1 MNFELSDDQ
10 QKALQLLRSGENVFL
25 TGGAGSGKSTVIR
38 ELMRSLNP
46 KEMPVL
52 ASTGA
57 ASVLVGGRTFHSFFG
72 LGIMDG
78 GEFKTLEKARNDKRL
93 FSRLRKVEG
102 FILDEVSMISASAFR
117 TAEQIAKEAR
127 ESSLPWGGMR
137 VITVGDFAQLPP
149 VTKGFGKTQRE
160 WAFLDSS
167 WIGTDFQIGVL
178 DHNHRT
184 QDKEF
189 LDILFSVRT
198 GKVDERVTA
207 FLDHHV
213 EEHFEDSEG
222 TRLFPL
228 RAQAESFNQKKL
240 SEIDSE
246 EKIFP
251 TVYFGDERFIENLKK
266 SAPIVENLVL
276 KVGCEI
282 LLIQN
287 DPQRRWVNGSRGEI
301 LDFLKESLLVRLAS
315 GREVEV
321 DKVMFSLQN
330 ADGNVTASA
339 INYPVTLGYASTIHK
354 SQGATLDKVWLDLTR
369 LWEPGHAY
377 VALSRLRSPKGL
389 HLMGWSPK
397 SILVDPRVE
406 KFYSDLF
413 HPLDKSRPKQ

>member
-1 MNFELSDDQ
+1 MHFELSNDQ
-10 QKALQLLRSGENVFL
+10 KNALNLLQSGENVFL

-38 ELMRSLNP
+38 ELMHSLSP

-78 GEFKTLEKARNDKRL
+78 GEFKTLEKARGDKRL

-102 FILDEVSMISASAFR
+102 FILDEVSMISAAAFR

-127 ESSLPWGGMR
+127 DSDLPWGGMR

-149 VTKGFGKTQRE
+149 VSKNSSTRE

-167 WIGTDFQIGVL
+167 WSGTDFQICSL
-178 DHNHRT
+178 NHNHRT
-184 QDKEF
+184 QDREF
-189 LDILFSVRT
+189 LDVLASVRS
-198 GKVDERVTA
+198 GKVDESVQE
-207 FLDHHV
+207 FLEKHV
-213 EEHFEDSEG
+213 EEHFEESSG

-228 RAQAESFNQKKL
+228 RAQAEAFNQKKL
-240 SEIDSE
+240 HEIDSE
-246 EKIFP
+246 EKVFGTI
-251 TVYFGDERFIENLKK
+251 YFGDERFVESLKK
-266 SAPIVENLVL
+266 NSPIPENLVL
-276 KVGCEI
+276 KVGCEV
-282 LLIQN
+282 LFVQN
-287 DPQRRWVNGSRGEI
+287 DSKRRWVNGSRGEI
-301 LDFLKESLLVRLAS
+301 LDISNEGLVVKLAS

-321 DKVMFSLQN
+321 EKTTFGMQN
-330 ADGNVTASA
+330 ADGNVIASG
-339 INYPVTLGYASTIHK
+339 INFPVVLGYATTIHK
-354 SQGATLDKVWLDLTR
+354 SQGATLDEVWLDLRR

-389 HLMGWSPK
+389 HLIGWNPK

-406 KFYSDLF
+406 KFYAELKHRDI
-413 HPLDKSRPKQ
+413 